1 MTSNIPIITIDGLSG
16 SGKTTVSRLLS
27 EKLEWYLLDSGVL
40 YRALAYLIHLKS
52 IDIQSPNKIYE
63 LLSNFELST
72 KDKSHMYNV
81 IYKNE
86 DISGYLYGEEVGE
99 DASKIAK
106 IQFVRDM
113 LLPIQHACHK
123 LPGLIANGRDMGTK
137 VFPGASLKIFFIADV
152 EIRAKRRHK
161 ELLEKGKNV
170 EFNRVLSSLKAR
182 DDTDQNRSISP
193 LKPAD
198 DAQIL
203 DSSHLNIES
212 VLDKILE
219 LYTISRI

>member
-113 LLPIQHACHK
+113 PVSYTHLTLPTIC
-123 LPGLIANGRDMGTK
+123 
-137 VFPGASLKIFFIADV
+137 
-152 EIRAKRRHK
+152 
-161 ELLEKGKNV
+161 
-170 EFNRVLSSLKAR
+170 
-182 DDTDQNRSISP
+182 
-193 LKPAD
+193 
-198 DAQIL
+198 
-203 DSSHLNIES
+203 S
-212 VLDKILE
+212 V
-219 LYTISRI
+219 